1 MLKRIIAMTL
11 VFLLVLGTLS
21 ACGDTTKTPENT
33 AEPTPSTEVQKRDSI
48 KVLTLGHSLAV
59 DSNHMLALI
68 AEAEGFPKME
78 VGTLYYSGCPLYRHV
93 EFLKSDV
100 KEYDL
105 YISSTE
111 DVSAPPQKMEGVSM
125 KDALRFKDWDI
136 IILQGGTFEIGRSE
150 TFTSSNIQ
158 TIQNYVNE
166 NKLNPNAVF
175 GWHMPWAFP
184 TETQLIMTYSKSDEW
199 MSKYAEFN
207 NDRTTMYNAFAKNVS
222 DYILTDDSFQYFIPS
237 GTAFENALSS
247 YLTEFDMHRDYVH
260 ASDYARLIAAYT
272 WFCVLTGV
280 EQLEDIQLTTIPKN
294 FFKSKT
300 DLEDYTLT
308 ETEKAIVIESVNN
321 ALKNPLQITQSQY
334 TQAPA

>member
-1 MLKRIIAMTL
+1 MLKRIVAMTL
-11 VFLLVLGTLS
+11 AFLLVVGTLS
-21 ACGDTTKTPENT
+21 GCGDTANTPET
-33 AEPTPSTEVQKRDSI
+33 TTEPAPSTEVQKRDSI

-59 DSNHMLALI
+59 DSNHMLALV
-68 AEAEGFPKME
+68 AQAEGFPKME

-93 EFLKSDV
+93 EFLKSDA

-105 YISSTE
+105 FISST
-111 DVSAPPQKMEGVSM
+111 DTAANPPEKIEGVSM
-125 KDALRFKDWDI
+125 KDAIRFKDWDI
-136 IILQGGTFEIGRSE
+136 IIMQSGTFETGKSE
-150 TFTSSNIQ
+150 TFTNGNIQ
-158 TIQNYVNE
+158 TIQKFVNE
-166 NKLNPNAVF
+166 NKMNPNAVF

-222 DYILTDDSFQYFIPS
+222 DYILTDDTFKYFIPS

-247 YLTEFDMHRDYVH
+247 YLTEYDMHRDYIH
-260 ASDYARLIAAYT
+260 ASDYARLVAAYT

-280 EQLEDIQLTTIPKN
+280 EQLEEIQLTAIPKRY
-294 FFKSKT
+294 FKSKT
-300 DLEDYTLT
+300 DFEDYVLT
-308 ETEKAIVIESVNN
+308 DMDKAILIEAVNN